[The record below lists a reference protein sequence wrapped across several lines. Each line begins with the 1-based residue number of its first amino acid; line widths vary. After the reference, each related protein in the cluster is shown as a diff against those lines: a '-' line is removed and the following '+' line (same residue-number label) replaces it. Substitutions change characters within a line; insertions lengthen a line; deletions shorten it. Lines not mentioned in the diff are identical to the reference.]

1 MDVPPTSSAG
11 SSSASTAG
19 DMDKDR
25 TQTHRGALAS
35 SKDMHR
41 GARPEDATTETVTDE
56 KTSADPSQGISRVG
70 STTGTSIRRTETRED
85 GSEYPAGLKLF
96 LIIVAL
102 CLAVFLMC
110 LDNTIIATAIP
121 KITDQFNSL
130 DDIGWYASCTCSRF
144 STTSLPPFSSLLPVY
159 QPTT

>member
-11 SSSASTAG
+11 SSTASSVA
-19 DMDKDR
+19 DMDKD
-25 TQTHRGALAS
+25 QIHPPKSAMVSNEQIHDGMNS
-35 SKDMHR
+35 
-41 GARPEDATTETVTDE
+41 EDATTKVVTNE
-56 KTSADPSQGISRVG
+56 KTSVVDPSRDICRIG
-70 STTGTSIRRTETRED
+70 STTLSMRRTETRED
-85 GSEYPAGLKLF
+85 GSEYPTGLKLF

-130 DDIGWYASCTCSRF
+130 DDIGWYASCAYSRF
-144 STTSLPPFSSLLPVY
+144 STAT
-159 QPTT
+159 